1 MSRLYL
7 DCDFFAQKRRNRR
20 RFGVRSGRISRR
32 WLIGGGAALFILV
45 FLAGLAYLQRRQL
58 ADAWRQYRVASIPPP
73 PAVTQPVAANP
84 IGDQGLGQAEPE
96 SGNSAVSE
104 TSESSDSESG
114 TPAASDSAAPAD
126 DPTGGEETTENS
138 AANEIGGPSSTT
150 APTSGDNSDSAKTDS
165 AMTPPPGPTDLPER
179 ANLDVPMVYQAPFNV
194 WDVEHDDA
202 CEEASALMISNYWK
216 GNRSLTRQEMEDQI
230 LALIDYQTNVFGFF
244 KDTDAAQTVQFMKDY
259 LGLERVAVLPVN
271 SIDDIRRQIAAGRPV
286 ILPAD
291 GKALKNPNFRN
302 GGPPY
307 HMLVVKGYTEH
318 NIIAN
323 DPGTRRG
330 ANWLYTN
337 EIIMDAVH
345 DWNGGDVKNGQPVM
359 IVAW

>member
-7 DCDFFAQKRRNRR
+7 DYGFFAQKRRERR
-20 RFGVRSGRISRR
+20 CIGVRSGRISRR
-32 WLIGGGAALFILV
+32 LLIGGGLALFVLV

-58 ADAWRQYRVASIPPP
+58 ADAWRQYQVASIPPP
-73 PAVTQPVAANP
+73 PAVTQPVSTNTVNAQDP
-84 IGDQGLGQAEPE
+84 SQVKPE
-96 SGNSAVSE
+96 SADGASAEASG
-104 TSESSDSESG
+104 SDSTDSDSAAGDTAATDDADGDSGPDDAASESG
-114 TPAASDSAAPAD
+114 TAPATPETNGS
-126 DPTGGEETTENS
+126 DP
-138 AANEIGGPSSTT
+138 
-150 APTSGDNSDSAKTDS
+150 AKTDS
-165 AMTPPPGPTDLPER
+165 SLAPPAGPTNLPER

-194 WDVEHDDA
+194 WDTEHDDA
-202 CEEASALMISNYWK
+202 CEEASALMISNYWEGK
-216 GNRSLTRQEMEDQI
+216 RSLTRQEMEDQI
-230 LALIDYQTNVFGFF
+230 LALIDYQMDAFGFF
-244 KDTDAAQTVQFMKDY
+244 KDTNAAQTVQFMKDY

-307 HMLVVKGYTEH
+307 HMLVVKGYTED
-318 NIIAN
+318 NIISN